1 MKQVKFLSLAI
12 FALTMTFGLNAQTV
26 TDAIE
31 QFNKGHEAYNAGN
44 YEQAIADFEVAYTT
58 ATAVTDEDAAEAI
71 EGIKTNCKNLIPH
84 SYTNIANSL
93 ASEKKFDEAIEYFNK
108 SLTAAEK
115 YGNTDITKESV
126 TEKTNS
132 ILLAKHI
139 ADGDLEKAFALATET
154 NDSRAEQIG
163 KAISNTYLKDAQE
176 ALKTKSYATVIEKSK
191 QALEYNSENIN
202 AYNMIGTS
210 ALQLKQY
217 KNAID
222 AFEKSIEIKESA
234 QIYYNLGVAYQQSGN
249 NPKACQNYKKVN
261 DPKFNANAQ
270 AQIKAICK

>member
-58 ATAVTDEDAAEAI
+58 ATSVTDEDAAEAI

-108 SLTAAEK
+108 SLAAAEK